1 MHIWKFSIKIKSFKT
16 HLEHHQQRRDG
27 AGGLATTTACEGL
40 WSTNLSG
47 ISVREISD
55 KHCD

>member
-1 MHIWKFSIKIKSFKT
+1 MHSLKP
-16 HLEHHQQRRDG
+16 HLEHHQQQRDG
-27 AGGLATTTACEGL
+27 AGDLATTTASEGL

-47 ISVREISD
+47 ISVKEISD